1 MSSAGAVVVNHDA
14 GDALTACVTSLRAE
28 GVRHVVVVD
37 NASGDDSLERL
48 EKTDPDVRVV
58 RSGRN
63 LGYGAGANR
72 GIAVLGDDYVLV
84 CNPDVVVHAGAVEVL
99 CRALEADGSVGIAGP
114 RILEPD
120 GSRYPSA
127 RAFPSWAD
135 AAGHALLGA
144 ALPGNRFTR
153 RYRMDDLSDDHP
165 SAVDWVSG
173 ACFLARRSLLEA
185 LGGFDES
192 YFMYLEDTDLCFRA
206 SRTGF
211 RVLYVPEAV
220 VSHLQGLSTGRRP
233 YRMLVAHHR
242 SALRFAARTTSGWR
256 RAGLP
261 AVALLLG
268 LRLAAVALRQA
279 VVSWRGAAERRD

>member
-1 MSSAGAVVVNHDA
+1 MD
-14 GDALTACVTSLRAE
+14 
-28 GVRHVVVVD
+28 HVVVVD
-37 NASGDDSLERL
+37 NASDDDSLERL
-48 EKTDPDVRVV
+48 EKVDPDVRVM

-72 GIAVLGDDYVLV
+72 GVAVLDDDYVLV

-99 CRALEADGSVGIAGP
+99 IGSLDSDASAGIAGP

-127 RAFPSWAD
+127 RAFPSSID
-135 AAGHALLGA
+135 AVGHALLGA
-144 ALPGNRFTR
+144 VRPGNRFTR
-153 RYRMDDLSDDHP
+153 RYRRDDLSVDRV
-165 SAVDWVSG
+165 STVDWVSG
-173 ACFLARRSLLEA
+173 ACFLARRSLFEA
-185 LGGFDES
+185 LGGFDEG

-206 SRTGF
+206 SRAGY
-211 RVLYVPEAV
+211 RVLYAPEAV

-242 SALRFAARTTSGWR
+242 SALRFAARTTTGWR
-256 RAGLP
+256 RVGLP

-279 VVSWRGAAERRD
+279 LVSWRRAAQRRD